1 MRTSTTTLGYFM
13 TFMLKT
19 GTKNL
24 NKHDMDIRVRNSGVI
39 VLRIYDKVVFKLDT
53 NGDMY
58 FCMLGENTPNM
69 RKVLRF
75 MGIPVQSFAKTPTVN
90 GVNIDPEAIYVFRD
104 GSVIPVMEF
113 DTVSHF
119 SAEEATQTN

>member
-1 MRTSTTTLGYFM
+1 MITPTATLGYFM
-13 TFMLKT
+13 SFMLKT

-24 NKHDMDIRVRNSGVI
+24 NKHDMDIRIRNSGVI

-58 FCMLGENTPNM
+58 FCMRGENTPNM
-69 RKVLRF
+69 RKALRF
-75 MGIPVQSFAKTPTVN
+75 MGIPLQSFANTPAVN
-90 GVNIDPEAIYVFRD
+90 GVNIDPEAIYLFRD

-113 DTVSHF
+113 DPVSHF
-119 SAEEATQTN
+119 PAEEATQTN